1 MEDPGSHEE
10 KGDDRCGDGR
20 LMGPVGFFGGTF
32 DPIHFGHL
40 RTALELL
47 NHLHLSEVRFTPCG
61 QPPHGKTP
69 TAPAA
74 LRLDMVK
81 AAIASQPGFVV
92 DERELNRTGPSYT
105 VESLEALRAESGSRS
120 LGLIVGMDAF
130 ADIGSWHRSEDILRL
145 AHIIVA
151 RRPGAHLPES
161 GQAGALLAAHGITG
175 QEIIASAALA
185 DAPAGKIVV
194 HTVTQL
200 EISSSAI
207 RVTAEA
213 GQSLRYLVPDDV
225 ATLIETTGCYLS

>member
-1 MEDPGSHEE
+1 
-10 KGDDRCGDGR
+10 
-20 LMGPVGFFGGTF
+20 MGPIGFFGGTF

-61 QPPHGKTP
+61 QPPHGKSP
-69 TAPAA
+69 IAPAA

-81 AAIASQPGFVV
+81 TAIAGQPAFVV
-92 DERELNRTGPSYT
+92 DERELNRSGPSYT
-105 VESLEALRAESGSRS
+105 VDSLEALRAESGSRP

-161 GQAGALLAAHGITG
+161 GQAGALLAAHGFNEHGINGQGITG
-175 QEIIASAALA
+175 HGALA
-185 DAPAGKIVV
+185 DAPAGKIFV

-207 RVTAEA
+207 RATAEV

-225 ATLIETTGCYLS
+225 ATLIQTSGCYVS

>member
-1 MEDPGSHEE
+1 
-10 KGDDRCGDGR
+10 
-20 LMGPVGFFGGTF
+20 MGPVGFFGGTF

-69 TAPAA
+69 TASAA

-81 AAIASQPGFVV
+81 AAVAGQPGFVV
-92 DERELNRTGPSYT
+92 DERELHRPGPSYT
-105 VESLEALRAESGSRS
+105 VESLEALRGESESRP

-130 ADIGSWHRSEDILRL
+130 VDIGSWHRSEDILRL

-151 RRPGAHLPES
+151 RRPGAHLPKS
-161 GQAGALLAAHGITG
+161 GHAGDLLAAHGIIEQGMAG
-175 QEIIASAALA
+175 QGITEHDVLA
-185 DAPAGKIVV
+185 DEPAGMIFV

-207 RVTAEA
+207 RALAPV
-213 GQSLRYLVPDDV
+213 GKSPRYLVPDAV
-225 ATLIETTGCYLS
+225 ATLIETTGCYAP